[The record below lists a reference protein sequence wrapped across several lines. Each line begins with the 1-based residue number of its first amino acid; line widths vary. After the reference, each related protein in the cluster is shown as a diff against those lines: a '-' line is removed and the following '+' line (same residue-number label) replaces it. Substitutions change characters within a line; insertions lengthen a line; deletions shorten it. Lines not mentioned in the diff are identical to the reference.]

1 MFVTNVITRKM
12 TSDQNVKVPD
22 VKYSLKKPEHSEQT
36 IIDVTVR
43 NDPSALPVQKFLL

>member
-1 MFVTNVITRKM
+1 M

-36 IIDVTVR
+36 IIDVTVK
-43 NDPSALPVQKFLL
+43 ND